1 MRDTY
6 DLVIVGAGPGGYVAA
21 RKAAGMGMSVAL
33 IDRGPV
39 GGTCVNRGCIP
50 AKALLHASTLYRE
63 MKSCERFG
71 LHAEEVSFDLQ
82 EIYRYKDE
90 AADRMRGELEEEF
103 CRLGVDLIRG
113 SAVICRDRMVR
124 VTDEDGS
131 VSVCQGKNI
140 LVAAGAKA
148 NLADIPGVELSGVM
162 TSEELLTAD
171 AHRYGRML
179 ILGGGVIGLELA
191 TVFQSLGTEVTVV
204 EISDR
209 LLPNMD
215 QEFSDAL
222 ERILTGRGIRI
233 CKESILE
240 RIEQGKEGD
249 SGRLVCRFVCDGK
262 NNKEAVDAVLVSVGR
277 SPATEGLFERD
288 VPVKLERGRI
298 IVGDFFR
305 TNIPGVYAVGDV
317 TGGIQLAHVA
327 SAQAA
332 YVVERMNGRKP
343 SVIISMVPGGLFTPV
358 SIIPSCIYTDPE
370 IASVGL
376 TEEEARKK
384 GVPVRCGRYVMR
396 ENGQSI
402 ISGEE
407 EGFIKVLFAPDSDEL
422 LGAQLMCPRATDM
435 IGEMATALANGL
447 TSTQLLYAMR
457 AHPTFNEAISCAVE
471 DSRKDFPA

>member
-1 MRDTY
+1 MKDTY

-50 AKALLHASTLYRE
+50 AKALLHAATLYRE

-71 LHAEEVSFDLQ
+71 LHADGVSFDLQ
-82 EIYRYKDE
+82 KIYGYKDM
-90 AADRMRGELEEEF
+90 AADRMRRELEEEF
-103 CRLGVDLIRG
+103 FRLGVDLIRG

-124 VTDEDGS
+124 VTGEDGS

-148 NLADIPGVELSGVM
+148 NLADIPGMELPGVM

-240 RIEQGKEGD
+240 RIEQGKEED
-249 SGRLVCRFVCDGK
+249 SGSLVCRFVCDGK
-262 NNKEAVDAVLVSVGR
+262 NNKEIVDAVLVSVGR
-277 SPATEGLFERD
+277 SPATEGLFAPD
-288 VPVKLERGRI
+288 VPVKLERGRV
-298 IVGDFFR
+298 IVDDFFR

-332 YVVERMNGRKP
+332 YVVERMNGKKP

-376 TEEEARKK
+376 TEEAARKK

-435 IGEMATALANGL
+435 IGEMATAMANGL

-471 DSRKDFPA
+471 DSRKAFPA

>member
-63 MKSCERFG
+63 MQSCERFG

-148 NLADIPGVELSGVM
+148 NLADIPGMELPGVM

-171 AHRYGRML
+171 AHRYDRML

-298 IVGDFFR
+298 IVDDFFR

-358 SIIPSCIYTDPE
+358 SIIPSCIYTDPQL
-370 IASVGL
+370 ASVGL

-422 LGAQLMCPRATDM
+422 LGAQLMCPRAGDM
-435 IGEMATALANGL
+435 TGEMAPALADGL
-447 TSTQLLYAMR
+447 TSTRLLYAMR

>member
-21 RKAAGMGMSVAL
+21 RKAASLGMSVAL
-33 IDRGPV
+33 IDRGSA
-39 GGTCVNRGCIP
+39 GGTCINRGCIP
-50 AKALLHASTLYRE
+50 AKALLHAATLYRE
-63 MKSCERFG
+63 MTTCERFG
-71 LHAEEVSFDLQ
+71 LHAEGISFDLQ
-82 EIYRYKDE
+82 KIYEYKDM
-90 AADRMRGELEEEF
+90 AADRMREELEEEF
-103 CRLGVDLIRG
+103 RQLDVDLIRG
-113 SAVICRDRMVR
+113 SAVICRDRKVR
-124 VTDEDGS
+124 VTDEVGTT
-131 VSVCQGKNI
+131 SVCQGKNI

-148 NLADIPGVELSGVM
+148 NLVDLPGMDLPGVM
-162 TSEELLTAD
+162 TSEELLAAD
-171 AHRYGRML
+171 AHKYDRML

-215 QEFSDAL
+215 REFSDAL

-240 RIEQGKEGD
+240 RIEQEKE
-249 SGRLVCRFVCDGK
+249 SGRLVCRFVCDGR
-262 NNKEAVDAVLVSVGR
+262 NNKEVVDAVLVSVGR
-277 SPATEGLFERD
+277 SPATEGLFESD

-298 IVGDFFR
+298 VVDDFFR

-332 YVVERMNGRKP
+332 YVVERMNGRQP

-376 TEEEARKK
+376 TEEEARRK
-384 GVPVRCGRYVMR
+384 GVPVRCGKYVMQG
-396 ENGQSI
+396 NGQSI
-402 ISGEE
+402 ITGEE

-435 IGEMATALANGL
+435 IGELATALANGL

-471 DSRKDFPA
+471 DSRRDFPV

>member
-21 RKAAGMGMSVAL
+21 RKAARMGMTVAL

-39 GGTCVNRGCIP
+39 GGTCINRGCIP
-50 AKALLHASTLYRE
+50 AKALLHAATLYRE
-63 MKSCERFG
+63 MEGCERFG
-71 LHAEEVSFDLQ
+71 LHADGVSFDLQ
-82 EIYRYKDE
+82 KIYRYKDM
-90 AADRMRGELEEEF
+90 AADRMRRELEEEF

-113 SAVICRDRMVR
+113 SAVICKGRMVR
-124 VTDEDGS
+124 VTDEEGK

-148 NLADIPGVELSGVM
+148 NLADIPGMELPGVM

-171 AHRYGRML
+171 AHRYDRML

-215 QEFSDAL
+215 REFSDAL

-240 RIEQGKEGD
+240 RIEREKE
-249 SGRLVCRFVCDGK
+249 SGRLACRFVCDGR
-262 NNKEAVDAVLVSVGR
+262 NNKEIVDAVLVSVGR
-277 SPATEGLFERD
+277 SPATEGLFESD

-298 IVGDFFR
+298 VVDDFFR

-332 YVVERMNGRKP
+332 YVVERMNGRQP

-376 TEEEARKK
+376 TEEEARRK
-384 GVPVRCGRYVMR
+384 GVPVRCGKYVMQG
-396 ENGQSI
+396 NGQSI
-402 ISGEE
+402 ITGEE

-422 LGAQLMCPRATDM
+422 LGAQLMCPRDTDM
-435 IGEMATALANGL
+435 IGELATALANGL

-471 DSRKDFPA
+471 DSRRDFPV